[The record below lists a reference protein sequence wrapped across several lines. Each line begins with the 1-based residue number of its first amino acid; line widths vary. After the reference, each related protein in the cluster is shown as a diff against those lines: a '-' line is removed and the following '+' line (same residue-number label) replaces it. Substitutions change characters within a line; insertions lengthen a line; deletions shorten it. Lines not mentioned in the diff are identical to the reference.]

1 MIFQELNRIGQTFIV
16 DPFNYLPADLHPRE
30 EIIAPEKVTRLVA
43 TSASDWEEHHTV
55 GWGGAEYT
63 MQRCW
68 VSWNPEF
75 AERIS
80 GVCYYALAESPELFW
95 SLADVYPD
103 SAQSVYEWLTTYMRH
118 YFVMTTPLLMYHG
131 DTSDIIYSVNCGV
144 ATVARPVHYGGTLEQ
159 MLAANAF
166 AIGNGLTLALA
177 MERAGRWK
185 SSAVYQALLRCWED
199 GGGHGLGAAPTHV
212 PPAFINFYVQS
223 ALPHITNY
231 PALYASC
238 GPRTCGAS
246 VRRFLVEID
255 GLVSSPVPYL
265 QFAYQSVDV
274 CQVTTPAAASMPYL
288 RMSAGSAAAAAR
300 TLGTPQYVMFN
311 PLPYYTNDLPALRA
325 QMFLDM
331 PDAGDNDDGD
341 SDDDGADAGAPAAP
355 PVPVPPPPP
364 PPVVGTFLAAGSP
377 SPSAAG
383 AAPREDFYVSD
394 VAGIMMS
401 VVSQNS
407 SWAWWKSAGNA
418 EDLVRRIALAGFSTI
433 SDAMDY
439 AARRM
444 FSLHEANFRGRRGRL
459 RAMFKT
465 WMLALDPDGDLFFS
479 WFVKYV
485 FGRDLH
491 IKMRAAT
498 HGSATAFGHPRLSSW
513 NPPVPLTFM
522 NDMFAHFGARF
533 PLYSERIIGITTDR
547 KEAVAQ
553 VFGAGGGGEAPGPDG
568 PRCGDILSIT
578 ELPTGSNKRYKLR
591 IGVSLYRTLKRYA
604 PGTPEAQFL
613 RDIDARVVGR
623 LVGLR
628 RAIAAAPPAH
638 AIVADLVADYWRRNR
653 AELAMPT

>member
-30 EIIAPEKVTRLVA
+30 EIIAPDKVTQLVA
-43 TSASDWEEHHTV
+43 SSASDWEDHHTV

-68 VSWNPEF
+68 VSWNPDF
-75 AERIS
+75 TERIS

-103 SAQSVYEWLTTYMRH
+103 SAHSVYEWLTTYMRH
-118 YFVMTTPLLMYHG
+118 YFLMTTPLLMYHG
-131 DTSDIIYSVNCGV
+131 DTSDIIYTVNCGI
-144 ATVARPVHYGGTLEQ
+144 ATVARPIHYGGTLDQ

-199 GGGHGLGAAPTHV
+199 GGGHGLGAAPSHV

-231 PALYASC
+231 PALYASA
-238 GPRTCGAS
+238 GPKPCGAS

-255 GLVSSPVPYL
+255 GLVDNPVPYL
-265 QFAYQSVDV
+265 QYAYQSMEV

-288 RMSAGSAAAAAR
+288 RMSAGSSAVAAR
-300 TLGTPQYVMFN
+300 TIGTPQYAMFN

-331 PDAGDNDDGD
+331 PEADGDDGD
-341 SDDDGADAGAPAAP
+341 DDDDGDGDGDGDGGDGGHA
-355 PVPVPPPPP
+355 PPPPP
-364 PPVVGTFLAAGSP
+364 PIVGTFFAGGSP
-377 SPSAAG
+377 PPAG
-383 AAPREDFYVSD
+383 ATAAPPREDFYVSD
-394 VAGIMMS
+394 VAGLIMS
-401 VVSQNS
+401 VASQNS

-418 EDLVRRIALAGFSTI
+418 EDLVRRIALVGFGTI

-439 AARRM
+439 AARRL
-444 FSLHEANFRGRRGRL
+444 FALHEANFCGRRGRL

-491 IKMRAAT
+491 LKMRGVA
-498 HGSATAFGHPRLSSW
+498 HGSATAFGQPRSSAW

-522 NDMFAHFGARF
+522 HDMFAHFGARF

-547 KEAVAQ
+547 KDAVAQ
-553 VFGAGGGGEAPGPDG
+553 VFGAHGDDAPGPDG
-568 PRCGDILSIT
+568 PRSGDVLSIS
-578 ELPTGSNKRYKLR
+578 ELPENSNKRYKLR
-591 IGVSLYRTLKRYA
+591 VSVSLYRTLKRYA
-604 PGTPEAQFL
+604 AGTPEAQFL